1 VSRRAPGGRV
11 RRRKFKVRMPG
22 AGPRAPEPMAPDASS
37 PLVDDDEDEE
47 RAANYLEEEA
57 QRPFTPEVY
66 LIKRPK

>member
-1 VSRRAPGGRV
+1 MSRRAPGGPV

-22 AGPRAPEPMAPDASS
+22 ATAQKPEQPDAPSH
-37 PLVDDDEDEE
+37 PADEAEDEE

-66 LIKRPK
+66 LIKRPR